1 MFKENLRS
9 GKVQND
15 SILACLKI
23 QQIFLR
29 LWCIFLEDG
38 SLQSEQVTFLNQEC
52 HEVGTVVNF
61 VEGKSLDSW
70 TVRQEVIQ

>member
-15 SILACLKI
+15 SSLACLKI
-23 QQIFLR
+23 QIFLR

-38 SLQSEQVTFLNQEC
+38 IVCSLS
-52 HEVGTVVNF
+52 
-61 VEGKSLDSW
+61 
-70 TVRQEVIQ
+70 R